1 MHCHRLHTPQ
11 NTPGRAGAHPSGTA
25 LWTDSSSTFET
36 SWPELA
42 IQIFLNSAKNV
53 ANICH
58 VTRNSCVIA
67 ALTGCSHALPACLT
81 AVLQYLIH
89 MYEAL
94 GLSAQLKGAGH
105 VEAHIDNCY
114 FKQQCQ

>member
-1 MHCHRLHTPQ
+1 MHCHRLHTLQ

-67 ALTGCSHALPACLT
+67 ALTG
-81 AVLQYLIH
+81 
-89 MYEAL
+89 
-94 GLSAQLKGAGH
+94 
-105 VEAHIDNCY
+105 
-114 FKQQCQ
+114 

>member
-1 MHCHRLHTPQ
+1 MFTHLILYARYEHTWACWGP
-11 NTPGRAGAHPSGTA
+11 PLWH
-25 LWTDSSSTFET
+25 WTDSSSTFET

-67 ALTGCSHALPACLT
+67 ALTG
-81 AVLQYLIH
+81 
-89 MYEAL
+89 
-94 GLSAQLKGAGH
+94 
-105 VEAHIDNCY
+105 
-114 FKQQCQ
+114 